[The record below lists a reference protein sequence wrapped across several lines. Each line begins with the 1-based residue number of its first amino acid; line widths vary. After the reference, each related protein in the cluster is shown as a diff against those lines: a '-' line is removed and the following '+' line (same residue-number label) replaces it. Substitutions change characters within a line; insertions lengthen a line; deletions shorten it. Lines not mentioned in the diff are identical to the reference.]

1 LRFPLCYVRANNPKP
16 KIRTWRR
23 VEIPPGAQMQT
34 NWAEYP
40 TMDVG
45 EGPEP
50 LQAFVMVLSHSR
62 KTAIVWN
69 RDQTLLSSLCGHNEV
84 YRRFDAVAAVNRP
97 HVSDDNPYS
106 ESLFRTLKYRPEYP
120 RGAFAS
126 VEAARWWVKDFVR
139 WYDTEHLHSA
149 IGLVAPEDRHTGRDK
164 AILAAR
170 RRTYEAARNRNPE
183 RWAGNTRNWERV
195 EVLKLDPEPEKSVA

>member
-1 LRFPLCYVRANNPKP
+1 
-16 KIRTWRR
+16 
-23 VEIPPGAQMQT
+23 MQT
-34 NWAEYP
+34 DWAEYP

-45 EGPEP
+45 EGPGP

-69 RDQTLLSSLCGHNEV
+69 RDQTLLSSLCGHNEA
-84 YRRFDAVAAVNRP
+84 YRRFDGVASVNRP

-126 VEAARWWVKDFVR
+126 VEAARCWVKDFVR

-149 IGLVAPEDRHTGRDK
+149 IGFVAPEHRHT
-164 AILAAR
+164 LSNL
-170 RRTYEAARNRNPE
+170 RN
-183 RWAGNTRNWERV
+183 AGIWSLVNMV
-195 EVLKLDPEPEKSVA
+195 IG